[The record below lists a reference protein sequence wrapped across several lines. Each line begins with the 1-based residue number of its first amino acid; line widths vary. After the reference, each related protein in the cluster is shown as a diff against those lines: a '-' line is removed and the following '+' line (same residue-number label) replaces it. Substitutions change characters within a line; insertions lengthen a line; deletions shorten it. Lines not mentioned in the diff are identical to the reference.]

1 MEKELMKLTADDKGG
16 RLIMSDDCDAIVK
29 MLSYAAIK
37 ELSEGNSKLLD
48 ILFSVIVHII
58 ALDASGEIME
68 HFRSLVER
76 YRDDKEGREG

>member
-1 MEKELMKLTADDKGG
+1 MKLTADDKGG
-16 RLIMSDDCDAIVK
+16 CLIMSDDCYAIVK

-58 ALDASGEIME
+58 ALDASGGVME
-68 HFRSLVER
+68 HLRNFVER
-76 YRDDKEGREG
+76 YRGREGKGNEEF